1 MAYTKT
7 NWVNGQT
14 PINATNLNKIENGIA
29 ENDTAINNINT
40 SINNLTNISFCK
52 MNTNFAYKT
61 ITEETTIE
69 GWEGAVN
76 IGDYIADTVN
86 NRLIIKNTELLQLSG
101 MICGIGNATI
111 DFVIKESDGTK
122 IGEVGTFRTLVTCGS
137 DYWSA
142 NLKNVL
148 VPLDKTKIYHITL
161 VANKYGTDKEFSMNN
176 GFGKYG
182 TEMAA
187 LKIK

>member
-7 NWVNGQT
+7 NWVNGKT

-29 ENDTAINNINT
+29 ENDTAINN
-40 SINNLTNISFCK
+40 LTNISFCK
-52 MNTNFAYKT
+52 MNTNFPYKT

-86 NRLIIKNTELLQLSG
+86 NRLIIKNTELLHLSG

-111 DFVIKESDGTK
+111 DFVIEESDGTK
-122 IGEVGTFRTLVTCGS
+122 IGQIATFRTLVTCGS
-137 DYWSA
+137 NYWST

-161 VANKYGTDKEFSMNN
+161 VADKYGTDQEFCINN

-182 TEMAA
+182 TEMAV